1 MNLKFVAAMAC
12 YAALAILAYFTL
24 EGKFRLVTWI
34 ILGYFAIRTSLVVLK
49 RRLD

>member
-12 YAALAILAYFTL
+12 YTVLAILAYFTL
-24 EGKFRLVTWI
+24 DGRIRLVTWI
-34 ILGYFAIRTSLVVLK
+34 ILGYFAIRTCLVVLK